1 MVALLTLTA
10 ITGCASTR
18 LAQVGNGGGT
28 DNRNVNQSEGGSQ
41 TVSNDE
47 EDDSVLGHY
56 HQHLDAND
64 LMGTVTSLVMMY
76 GDIDS
81 LWEDN
86 TLILYD
92 NGDTSNRTGNL
103 PYVDGSSQRY
113 ELVKEMYISSRGI
126 HHWGAFYGSFTC
138 DGDVIT
144 LNSPDW
150 ASYVLF
156 YGDGYEHYNYT
167 EEGGV
172 VDPNSPALGTFY
184 GPIMDYHFNT
194 GTQAQQVQINKE
206 DGSFEFLMDTSDD
219 VETETS
225 AGDGA
230 SAEDT
235 AEEPAESEEAAE

>member
-1 MVALLTLTA
+1 MKRRKKAGVLLFVVSLLA
-10 ITGCASTR
+10 SLFLSGCGNGR
-18 LAQVGNGGGT
+18 LAKAMGKENAFRKQENA
-28 DNRNVNQSEGGSQ
+28 EI
-41 TVSNDE
+41 TVAEHDSDS
-47 EDDSVLGHY
+47 DDASVLGHY
-56 HQHLDAND
+56 SQHLDAND
-64 LMGTVTSLVMMY
+64 LMGTVTSLVMLY

-113 ELVKEMYISSRGI
+113 ELVKEMFISSRGI
-126 HHWGAFYGSFTC
+126 HHWGAFYGSYTYE
-138 DGDVIT
+138 GDTIT
-144 LNSPDW
+144 LNSPDY

-172 VDPNSPALGTFY
+172 VDPESPAIGTFY

-194 GTQAQQVQINKE
+194 GSQAQQVVIDREN
-206 DGSFEFLMDTSDD
+206 GTFEFLMDTSDD
-219 VETETS
+219 VE
-225 AGDGA
+225 
-230 SAEDT
+230 
-235 AEEPAESEEAAE
+235 

>member
-1 MVALLTLTA
+1 MKRSKVKILMLTVGLLTA
-10 ITGCASTR
+10 MSICGCGNTR
-18 LAQVGNGGGT
+18 LAKALNGGSV
-28 DNRNVNQSEGGSQ
+28 DRNPTEVASNAESEENS
-41 TVSNDE
+41 
-47 EDDSVLGHY
+47 SVLGHY
-56 HQHLDAND
+56 SQHLDAND
-64 LMGTVTSLVMMY
+64 LMGTVTSLVMLY

-126 HHWGAFYGSFTC
+126 HHWGAFYGSYTS
-138 DGDVIT
+138 DGDTIT

-167 EEGGV
+167 ETGGA
-172 VDPNSPALGTFY
+172 VDPDSPAIGTFY

-194 GTQAQQVQINKE
+194 GSQAQQVVINRE

-219 VETETS
+219 IEQE
-225 AGDGA
+225 
-230 SAEDT
+230 AE
-235 AEEPAESEEAAE
+235 

>member
-1 MVALLTLTA
+1 MKKRIISAMIALLTLTA
-10 ITGCASTR
+10 VTGCASTR
-18 LAQVGNGGGT
+18 LAQVGNGGSSG
-28 DNRNVNQSEGGSQ
+28 NRTESEVQ
-41 TVSNDE
+41 TETQTAANDE
-47 EDDSVLGHY
+47 ENSSVLGHY
-56 HQHLDAND
+56 SQHLDAND
-64 LMGTVTSLVMMY
+64 LMGTVTSLVMLY
-76 GDIDS
+76 GDINT

-126 HHWGAFYGSFTC
+126 HHWGAFYGSFTN

-156 YGDGYEHYNYT
+156 YGDGYEHYNYS

-172 VDPNSPALGTFY
+172 VDPDSPAKGTFY

-194 GTQAQQVQINKE
+194 GSQAQQVRINKE
-206 DGSFEFLMDTSDD
+206 DGSFEFLQDTSDD
-219 VETETS
+219 VEQPDTQE
-225 AGDGA
+225 A
-230 SAEDT
+230 AE
-235 AEEPAESEEAAE
+235 PSESEEGAE